1 MDNTDDPDRLTTD
14 DPHHLRQYLVR
25 AVKAYLCVLCWFA
38 IAAGLLMYGPPSVN
52 VSPSADGFLAAI
64 FGFMLSAGS
73 ATVLTIVLAVGVLAG
88 IDRIWS
94 AKEQDGTTAPD
105 GVEDESHV

>member
-52 VSPSADGFLAAI
+52 VSPSADGFLAVI
-64 FGFMLSAGS
+64 TGV
-73 ATVLTIVLAVGVLAG
+73 VLTGGTATLLTIILAVVVLAG
-88 IDRIWS
+88 IDWIRN
-94 AKEQDGTTAPD
+94 AEEQDGTTAPD
-105 GVEDESHV
+105 SVEDESHV